1 MGYDGIDNA
10 IDGLSEIEL
19 QLKVRESNHEKMI
32 STQDDI
38 IQGQKWISTMVEKL
52 LTYMESLGTVQH
64 PQFES
69 KGHEEKNDAKLG
81 SFDGTMGVVRHYIW

>member
-19 QLKVRESNHEKMI
+19 LLKARESKHEKMI

-52 LTYMESLGTVQH
+52 LIYMESLGTVQC
-64 PQFES
+64 PQFGS
-69 KGHEEKNDAKLG
+69 KGHEEKNDAMLG
-81 SFDGTMGVVRHYIW
+81 SFDGLMGVVRHYIW